1 MVTVGDI
8 IGGGFRL
15 IRERIGAVAVWAGL
29 YLVMNVAVVSALR
42 PIMAGTLAAQAAG
55 AAPDPA
61 LMMAGMSQMFGLYL
75 LLMIGLLVLYTA
87 ALRAAVR
94 PAESGFAYL
103 RLGMDEVRMVLV
115 ALVLSVG
122 FFLLY
127 VLLALVIGVIGGVVA
142 VAARAAAVPVFVLLG
157 LIVFAALIFFYVR
170 FSLAFALTM
179 QRGKIMIGESWNLT
193 KGRFWTLFGAYF
205 VVGLI
210 VTVVSVAVLAITQ
223 GSYIAEMAQ
232 GGFRPEAVQAAQRHQ
247 MEQQFGAIT
256 GLTILG
262 WVLGAVLMTLWITLA
277 AGVAGAAA
285 TGLREDDFAD
295 IAAVYE

>member
-29 YLVMNVAVVSALR
+29 YLVMNVAVVLGLR

-55 AAPDPA
+55 VAPDPA

-87 ALRAAVR
+87 ALRAAMR

-127 VLLALVIGVIGGVVA
+127 LLLVLVVGVVGGVVA
-142 VAARAAAVPVFVLLG
+142 VVARGAALPVFVLLG
-157 LIVFAALIFFYVR
+157 LIVFAVLMFFYVR

-193 KGRFWTLFGAYF
+193 KGRFWTLFAAYL

-210 VTVVSVAVLAITQ
+210 VTVVSVVLLGLTQ

-256 GLTILG
+256 GLTVVG

-277 AGVAGAAA
+277 AGVAGAAT
-285 TGLREDDFAD
+285 TGLRDDAFAD
-295 IAAVYE
+295 IGAVYE

>member
-1 MVTVGDI
+1 MVAVGDI
-8 IGGGFRL
+8 VGGGFRL

-29 YLVMNVAVVSALR
+29 YLVMNVAVVLGLR
-42 PIMAGTLAAQAAG
+42 PIVAGTLAAQAAG
-55 AAPDPA
+55 VAPDPA

-87 ALRAAVR
+87 ALRAAMR

-127 VLLALVIGVIGGVVA
+127 LLLVLVVGVVGGVVA
-142 VAARAAAVPVFVLLG
+142 VVARGAALPVFVLLG
-157 LIVFAALIFFYVR
+157 LIVLAVLMFFYVR

-193 KGRFWTLFGAYF
+193 KGRFWTLFAAYL

-210 VTVVSVAVLAITQ
+210 VTVVSVVLLGLTQ

-256 GLTILG
+256 GLTVVG

-277 AGVAGAAA
+277 AGVAGAAT
-285 TGLREDDFAD
+285 TGLRDDAFAD
-295 IAAVYE
+295 IGAVYE